1 MSHQRPHDEERAKK
15 IQEMLGVSAA
25 SQPDLAR
32 PEAAQPPAAPPPV
45 DASVPEPTGDGGKK
59 GNGFVWPDKEKLL
72 RALWTVA
79 SVISMTVT
87 VVVIIVAIIAFRY
100 VNKYA
105 KYFPIEETL
114 ALLDE
119 KGEALPPDFGIE
131 ELGAATE
138 KTVNNFPDEVGLNT
152 PLDLLQGLYDNFE
165 KMDQAHIETTILV
178 KDEIPVQ
185 FTLGLNQ
192 ETTVV
197 LSQAVTIPG
206 ARVALTT
213 GGLNIF
219 NAPATVTLPAGTS
232 LPIFLDLEVPVD
244 EMIPVTLNVPVDIAL
259 SETDLHAP
267 FVGLQ
272 EVVRPLYCLIKPD
285 ATNSKQI
292 LICEIETPVE

>member
-1 MSHQRPHDEERAKK
+1 MAQQHPHDEEKAQKF
-15 IQEMLGVSAA
+15 QNLLGLPSENK
-25 SQPDLAR
+25 
-32 PEAAQPPAAPPPV
+32 PEPEKDSVANNEPPAPPPV
-45 DASVPEPTGDGGKK
+45 DKTDASSSSDEPENKFKFRFDT
-59 GNGFVWPDKEKLL
+59 EKFL
-72 RALWTVA
+72 RALWTIA

-87 VVVIIVAIIAFRY
+87 IVVLIVAIIAFRY

-105 KYFPIEETL
+105 KYFPVEETL

-119 KGEALPPDFGIE
+119 KGKALPPDLDIE
-131 ELGAATE
+131 GVGAITE
-138 KTVNNFPDEVGLNT
+138 KTINNFPDEVGLNT

-165 KMDQAHIETTILV
+165 LMDNAHIQTTILV
-178 KDEIPVQ
+178 EDEIPVQ

-219 NAPATVTLPAGTS
+219 NAPATVVLPAGTE
-232 LPIFLDLEVPVD
+232 LPIRLSLDVPVD
-244 EMIPVTLNVPVDIAL
+244 EMIKITLPVEVDIAL
-259 SETDLHAP
+259 NETDLHEP

-272 EVVRPLYCLIKPD
+272 DVVRPLYCLVKSD
-285 ATNSKQI
+285 AMNAKGED
-292 LICEIETPVE
+292 ICLKETVE